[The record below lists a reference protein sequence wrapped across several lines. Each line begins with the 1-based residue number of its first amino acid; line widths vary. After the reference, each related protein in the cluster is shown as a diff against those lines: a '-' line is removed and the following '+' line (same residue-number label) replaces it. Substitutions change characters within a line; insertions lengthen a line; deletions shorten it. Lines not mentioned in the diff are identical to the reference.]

1 MRAAPAI
8 PYGASMH
15 RSARRSSLLVLAAT
29 AALIALPGTA
39 FAEDQ
44 WITTFDF
51 SYRPSSVTVR
61 VGDTVTFV
69 NDDEIPHDAVGD
81 GWSTTLLTQGQSDAV
96 SFSRAGTYRFTCSL
110 HPQMSGSI
118 VVRAAA
124 GGGGG
129 GPRVTDPPTD
139 TVGPAPGTG
148 DGIPSAG
155 LAVAAGLGALLVALA
170 RLRRRAA
177 GA

>member
-1 MRAAPAI
+1 
-8 PYGASMH
+8 MH
-15 RSARRSSLLVLAAT
+15 RSVRRSSLVPALAV
-29 AALIALPGTA
+29 AALSLLALPGA
-39 FAEDQ
+39 VLAEDQ

-69 NDDEIPHDAVGD
+69 NDDEIPHDAVGS

-96 SFSRAGTYRFTCSL
+96 TFSRAGTYRFTCSL

-118 VVRAAA
+118 VVRAAS
-124 GGGGG
+124 GGGG

-139 TVGPAPGTG
+139 TVAPPAAASDAGVGTG
-148 DGIPSAG
+148 AAVLAG
-155 LAVAAGLGALLVALA
+155 SLALLLALVH
-170 RLRRRAA
+170 LRRRTART
-177 GA
+177 